1 MNPIQTVPD
10 AGPTTPSAAPTAI
23 TAAAMIVA
31 TPVPRRPRIAVV
43 SASWHDEIVAQA
55 RGAVLSA
62 LKGGG
67 IPSASIEAFDVP
79 GAFEIP
85 LQASKLA
92 QSGRY
97 DAIIACALVVNGGIY
112 RHEFVA
118 AAVIDG
124 LMHVQLD
131 SGVPVLSAVLTPRD
145 FHEHDDHRRFFSE
158 HFVKKGTEVAQAC
171 LQTIANHRAIA
182 ALPVEPPDPATP
194 H

>member
-1 MNPIQTVPD
+1 MNQIHTVAD
-10 AGPTTPSAAPTAI
+10 AGRPTAPAVP
-23 TAAAMIVA
+23 TATTASATTVA
-31 TPVPRRPRIAVV
+31 TTTTRPSRIAVV
-43 SASWHDEIVAQA
+43 SASWHREIVDQA
-55 RGAVLSA
+55 TGAVLCALTGGGVLSA
-62 LKGGG
+62 L
-67 IPSASIEAFDVP
+67 IETFDVP

-92 QSGRY
+92 QTGRY

-118 AAVIDG
+118 AAVIDA
-124 LMHVQLD
+124 LMRVQLD

-158 HFVKKGTEVAQAC
+158 HFVRKGIEVAQTC

-182 ALPVEPPDPATP
+182 ALPVDRPGPATA